1 MDASRLRGS
10 FTTAIVTIKIPELS
24 RPGQGFWYMVRDAR
38 TDFAMLCSLIF
49 LILAGGGAWTIASW
63 RARMM

>member
-1 MDASRLRGS
+1 
-10 FTTAIVTIKIPELS
+10 
-24 RPGQGFWYMVRDAR
+24 MVSDGR